1 VEVGPKSSKEKEKS
15 GFLYDL
21 SLIQTI
27 AQ

>member
-1 VEVGPKSSKEKEKS
+1 VELRPKSSKEKEKS